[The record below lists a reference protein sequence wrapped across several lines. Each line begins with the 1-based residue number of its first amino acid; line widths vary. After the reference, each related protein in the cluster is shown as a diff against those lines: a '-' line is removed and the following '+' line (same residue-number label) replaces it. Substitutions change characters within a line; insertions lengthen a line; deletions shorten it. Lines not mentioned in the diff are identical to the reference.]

1 MMHTEQKRQRQTE
14 TRHWVENRHE
24 DFGRRWG
31 RGGKGEGEG
40 EVGDGA
46 AKQQR
51 PGRSFECT
59 LASSSSSSSSSS
71 TNRRIKYTLLIPLIQ
86 T

>member
-1 MMHTEQKRQRQTE
+1 MMHTDQKRQRQTE
-14 TRHWVENRHE
+14 TRHWVEKRHE
-24 DFGRRWG
+24 DFGQRWG
-31 RGGKGEGEG
+31 RGGKGEDEGQG

-46 AKQQR
+46 TKQQR

-59 LASSSSSSSSSS
+59 LASSSSSSS